1 MTATLLLKNALV
13 IGTMDDQLR
22 ELANASVF
30 IRGNKVEAV
39 GPASELPSEADKVID
54 MTGHVLIPGL
64 INTHHHM
71 FQSLTRALPAAQNAE
86 LFDWLTAL
94 FPVWQNI
101 TPAMQRAATR
111 TAMAELMLSG
121 CTTAADHAYL
131 YVNGTRLD
139 DSVQAAEE
147 MGMRFHAV
155 RGAMSLGQSQGGLP
169 PDALVEQDEQAILRE
184 MQRVVEDLHDS
195 AADAMIKVALG
206 PCSPFTVTT
215 DLMREGAALARS
227 CGVGLHTHTAENAK
241 DLAFSKERYGMTP
254 TEYTESVGWV
264 GADVWHAH
272 CVHLDDAGIALFAR
286 TGTGVAHCPC
296 SNMRL
301 ASGIAPI
308 RKMKD
313 AGVKVG
319 LGVDGSASNDTN
331 NLLDETRQAM
341 LSARVRDENPGAMSA
356 REALYIATRG
366 GAEVLG
372 REDALGRIQ
381 AGYCAD
387 IIAFRT
393 DDIAMAGALADPL
406 AALVF
411 CTPQRVAHSIINGRQ
426 VIEDGRLLTREL
438 PLIIEEH
445 NLLSRELVLGK

>member
-1 MTATLLLKNALV
+1 MATTLLLKNALV

-22 ELANASVF
+22 ELADASVF

-39 GPASELPSEADKVID
+39 GPASELPDTADKVID

-71 FQSLTRALPAAQNAE
+71 FQTLTRALPAAQNAE

-94 FPVWQNI
+94 YPVWQNI
-101 TPAMQRAATR
+101 TPKMQQVATR

-121 CTTAADHAYL
+121 CTTAADHAYV
-131 YVNGTRLD
+131 YVNGTRLE
-139 DSVQAAEE
+139 DSVQAAQE
-147 MGMRFHAV
+147 MGMRFHAA
-155 RGAMSLGQSQGGLP
+155 RGAMSLGQSKGGLP
-169 PDALVEQDEQAILRE
+169 PDALVEQDEQAILKE
-184 MQRVVEDLHDS
+184 MQRTVEVLHDS
-195 AADAMIKVALG
+195 SSDAMIKVALA
-206 PCSPFTVTT
+206 PCSPFSVTT
-215 DLMREGAALARS
+215 DLMRETAALARS
-227 CGVGLHTHTAENAK
+227 YDVGLHTHTAENSK
-241 DLAFSKERYGMTP
+241 DLAFSKERYGMNP
-254 TEYTESVGWV
+254 TEFTESVGWV
-264 GADVWHAH
+264 GPDVWHAH
-272 CVHLDDAGIALFAR
+272 CVHLDDAGIELFAR

-308 RKMKD
+308 RKMRD

-341 LSARVRDENPGAMSA
+341 LSARVRDENPGAMTA

-366 GAEVLG
+366 GTEVLR

-393 DDIAMAGALADPL
+393 DDIAMAGALVDPL

-426 VIEDGRLLTREL
+426 VIEDGRLLTREI
-438 PLIIEEH
+438 PLIVEEH
-445 NLLSRELVLGK
+445 NLLARELVLGR